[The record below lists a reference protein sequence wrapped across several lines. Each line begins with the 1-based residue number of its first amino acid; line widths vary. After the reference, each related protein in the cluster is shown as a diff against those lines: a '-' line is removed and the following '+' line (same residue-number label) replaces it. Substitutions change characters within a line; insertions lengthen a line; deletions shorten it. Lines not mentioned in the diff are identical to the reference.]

1 MLEIMIMLRTLMKM
15 VLVLV
20 ILSMIF
26 CRFRHC
32 LFCSGLGVND
42 LAVFHIVFSNDS
54 HLCLS
59 SYPQSSL
66 SQFETDSKQGTKFF
80 TWWWIKIVWMM
91 TLVKIWSMLKGKNQT
106 NATNAT
112 IRHLRQVIW
121 GDIWQRIVEKRQINA
136 SSVNLHPLVQ
146 MFWGHILKRTAE
158 KS

>member
-1 MLEIMIMLRTLMKM
+1 MLRTLMKM

-59 SYPQSSL
+59 SYPLQ
-66 SQFETDSKQGTKFF
+66 KK
-80 TWWWIKIVWMM
+80 
-91 TLVKIWSMLKGKNQT
+91 T
-106 NATNAT
+106 N
-112 IRHLRQVIW
+112 IMFI
-121 GDIWQRIVEKRQINA
+121 
-136 SSVNLHPLVQ
+136 SVTH
-146 MFWGHILKRTAE
+146 M
-158 KS
+158 